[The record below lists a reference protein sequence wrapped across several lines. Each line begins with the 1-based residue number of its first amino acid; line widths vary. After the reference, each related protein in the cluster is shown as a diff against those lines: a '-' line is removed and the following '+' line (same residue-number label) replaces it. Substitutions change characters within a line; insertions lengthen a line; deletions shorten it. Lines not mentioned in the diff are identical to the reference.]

1 MVEMSKNQKMKQ
13 KKFYQDSR
21 GDISS
26 KRIFGSIG
34 MIYFFIL
41 AGIDGFGFFSLNETI
56 IVGGMGICA
65 GLLGLD
71 SFTDIWKMNKTPIVM
86 EEDLGED
93 IENS

>member
-1 MVEMSKNQKMKQ
+1 MEN

-21 GDISS
+21 GDVSS

-41 AGIDGFGFFSLNETI
+41 AGVDGFGFYNLNETI
-56 IVGGMGICA
+56 IIGGMGICA

-71 SFTDIWKMNKTPIVM
+71 SITDIWKVKTPPAP
-86 EEDLGED
+86 EYDLGEEA
-93 IENS
+93 ENK